1 LISEVMMEPV
11 SQQFEDTQQSM
22 VAEGS
27 RQRLNHLTGSFRLS
41 RLQGRLIIPY
51 VLLTLMLAMI
61 GIYVVTRLVSSS
73 IRERFYNQ
81 LYEASRVSAD
91 GIVRQENF
99 HLEQLRLMAFTQG
112 VAQAFS
118 DKDADSLQ
126 ELLLPLAMNNQV
138 QILSAIDLNGRELIT
153 LGFDPTTGQYI
164 SAQGGDFSTYP
175 LIQNVLDG
183 YSDELGDK
191 FVGILETD
199 QGLVLT
205 TSTPVRDESDQ
216 LIGVLLVGTR
226 LDDFVNQIKS
236 QALTD
241 IVILDEN
248 YNLMATT
255 LAEPE
260 SVYEEVA
267 QAADYLTNQE
277 PESTIDTVGIELYE
291 RDFQIYYAPLLIRN
305 TTMGWLGVLLPSN
318 YVTTTEAT
326 NRDVFIVI
334 FAVSTIAVAILGY
347 LLAQSIARPIL
358 RLRSMSQAVAAGD
371 LDQNINLQ
379 RGDEIGELAEAFDQ
393 MTLNLRARTEE
404 AARLYSETVQRN
416 KELAEINERLQAT
429 QLQLIQSEKLA
440 AIGQL
445 TAGIIH
451 DVKNPIGAIKG
462 LAQLTQEED
471 DLSPETREAVDM
483 IYEGA
488 VKAETIVTDLLKFA
502 RQSELEMKPQD
513 LRETVNSALR
523 LTDYLIRKGSVKLI
537 TDLPEQQIMVT
548 CDAQQIEQVIVNMID
563 NAVHAMPEGGTLR
576 INLSQADGVAAV
588 AIQDTG
594 KGIDPE
600 NLRRVFDPF
609 FTTKPAGEGTG
620 LGLSV
625 SYGIISSHNGRI
637 DVESE
642 VGKGTTFT
650 ILLPEDQPEPLE
662 NEL

>member
-1 LISEVMMEPV
+1 MMEPV
-11 SQQFEDTQQSM
+11 SQQFEDTQQRM
-22 VAEGS
+22 VAEKS
-27 RQRLNHLTGSFRLS
+27 RKRLNHLAGSLRLS

-99 HLEQLRLMAFTQG
+99 HLDQLRLMAFTQG

-138 QILSAIDLNGRELIT
+138 QIVSAIDLDGRELIT
-153 LGFDPTTGQYI
+153 LGLDPTSGQYI
-164 SAQGGDFSTYP
+164 TARGGDFSAYP
-175 LIQNVLDG
+175 LVQNPLQNYV
-183 YSDELGDK
+183 DEFGDK

-216 LIGVLLVGTR
+216 LVGVLLIGTR

-260 SVYEEVA
+260 SIYEEIV
-267 QAADYLTNQE
+267 QAADNLTNQG

-291 RDFQIYYAPLLIRN
+291 RDFQIYYAPLVVRN
-305 TTMGWLGVLLPSN
+305 TPMGWLGVLLPSN

-326 NRDVFIVI
+326 NRDVFVVI

-371 LDQNINLQ
+371 LDQNISLQ
-379 RGDEIGELAEAFDQ
+379 RRDEIGELADAFDQ

-537 TDLPEQQIMVT
+537 TDLPEQPVIVT

-563 NAVHAMPEGGTLR
+563 NAVHAMPAGGTLR
-576 INLSQADGVAAV
+576 INLSQADGVAGV

-650 ILLPEDQPEPLE
+650 ILLPEDQPEPQE
-662 NEL
+662 N